1 MSDAV
6 EGQPNVL
13 EDAQALQEKMFSAVR
28 FRQRHPAGTDL
39 TRQHSLQ
46 LVLHVGVRA
55 VRCRSPFR
63 P

>member
-13 EDAQALQEKMFSAVR
+13 EDAEALQAVR

-46 LVLHVGVRA
+46 LVLHVGVPA
-55 VRCRSPFR
+55 VRSRSPLR